1 MPDPSFQ
8 TLRLSR
14 GKHSSPQHGA
24 CVMEVASMLAGEG
37 FTDRPD
43 SVSPA
48 IGSFMRGYNDLLDD
62 RRRQDLLRYAS
73 EVVGT
78 AGPEA
83 LERARRKR
91 LVAWADERWARRS
104 LSEVFGRYGKFRT
117 PPADPDGAGMYAVRA
132 LRNGS
137 RREHHEALA
146 LLDELIAMG
155 RRLRRPT
162 WRRARPPSS
171 ELSQTGVLT
180 APPRRSPRSIPA
192 RWGPITAA
200 GSEADCTPASKIC
213 QRVSKLPASSATPA
227 PAAADRESR
236 PWRRSSSAPAS
247 IQARRAQSSFPA
259 TPSRY
264 ARACSPTARSM
275 IRCAPISQATPPSA
289 RRRAGAACSVG
300 VG

>member
-37 FTDRPD
+37 FSDRPD

-78 AGPEA
+78 AGSEA
-83 LERARRKR
+83 LERARRER

-117 PPADPDGAGMYAVRA
+117 PPADPDSAGMYAVRA
-132 LRNGS
+132 LRSGS

-155 RRLRRPT
+155 RRL
-162 WRRARPPSS
+162 
-171 ELSQTGVLT
+171 
-180 APPRRSPRSIPA
+180 
-192 RWGPITAA
+192 
-200 GSEADCTPASKIC
+200 
-213 QRVSKLPASSATPA
+213 ATPHLVAPCA
-227 PAAADRESR
+227 PA
-236 PWRRSSSAPAS
+236 
-247 IQARRAQSSFPA
+247 
-259 TPSRY
+259 
-264 ARACSPTARSM
+264 
-275 IRCAPISQATPPSA
+275 
-289 RRRAGAACSVG
+289 VL
-300 VG
+300 